1 VITMAL
7 CEICGIRE
15 AREECISCHRE
26 VCGDCIISIAGVC
39 VKCSKSDV
47 GDLVRDLKDTG
58 ALKLGKFTLA
68 SGKESDYYIDIKRA
82 ITETRVLE
90 KIAEKI
96 APYSNGA
103 DRIAGVEL
111 GAVPIA
117 VAVAMKVNKPFI
129 IVRKEKKQHGIAK
142 MFEGELVKGDN
153 VLFVE
158 DVTTTGNSLKK
169 AILELRSEGGLVEKA
184 IVVVDREE
192 GGRENLG
199 EIGVV
204 LIPLIKSS
212 DLLS

>member
-1 VITMAL
+1 MAL

-15 AREECISCHRE
+15 AMEECITCHRM
-26 VCGDCIISIAGVC
+26 VCGDCIIAIAGVC

-47 GDLVRDLKDTG
+47 GDLVTDLKNTG
-58 ALKLGKFTLA
+58 ALQFGKFTLA
-68 SGKESDYYIDIKRA
+68 SGKESDYYIDIKKA

-90 KIAEKI
+90 RIADKI
-96 APYSNGA
+96 APYADSM

-117 VAVAMKVNKPFI
+117 VAVAMKVDRPFV
-129 IVRKEKKQHGIAK
+129 IVRKEKKKHGTGRIY
-142 MFEGELVKGDN
+142 EGELIKGDK

-169 AILELRSEGGLVEKA
+169 AILELRSDGALIEKA
-184 IVVVDREE
+184 VVVVDREE
-192 GGRENLG
+192 GGQENLG
-199 EIGVV
+199 DIGVELV
-204 LIPLIKSS
+204 PLIKSR